1 MAAAAEEGMPMSSA
15 ARMVMMVETAARE
28 QVSGD
33 DDNEAGSA
41 DMEARAAPDAIEEIT
56 NVLNTLRL
64 STQVGTIIP
73 NVTGYSFSTNQKE
86 TVRARI
92 MRSVPGTILYKCVR
106 VFF

>member
-1 MAAAAEEGMPMSSA
+1 MDPCIAAAAEDWTPMSSA
-15 ARMVMMVETAARE
+15 ARMVIMVETAARE

-33 DDNEAGSA
+33 DDIAAGSA
-41 DMEARAAPDAIEEIT
+41 DREARTAPAAIEETT

-73 NVTGYSFSTNQKE
+73 NVTGYSFRTNQKE

-92 MRSVPGTILYKCVR
+92 MRSVPDTILYMC
-106 VFF
+106 

>member
-1 MAAAAEEGMPMSSA
+1 MAAAVEEGMPMSSA

-33 DDNEAGSA
+33 EDIEAGSA
-41 DMEARAAPDAIEEIT
+41 DREARTAPAAIEETT
-56 NVLNTLRL
+56 NVLKTLRL

-92 MRSVPGTILYKCVR
+92 MRSVPDTIMYMC
-106 VFF
+106 

>member
-1 MAAAAEEGMPMSSA
+1 MDPCIAAAAEDWTPMSSA
-15 ARMVMMVETAARE
+15 ARMVIMVETAAKE

-33 DDNEAGSA
+33 EDIEAGSA
-41 DMEARAAPDAIEEIT
+41 DREARTAPAAIEETT

-73 NVTGYSFSTNQKE
+73 NVTGYSFRTNQKE

-92 MRSVPGTILYKCVR
+92 MRSVPDTILYMC
-106 VFF
+106 

>member
-1 MAAAAEEGMPMSSA
+1 MDPCIAAAAEDWTPMSSA
-15 ARMVMMVETAARE
+15 ARMVIMVETAARE

-33 DDNEAGSA
+33 EDIEAGSA
-41 DMEARAAPDAIEEIT
+41 DREARTAPAAIEETT

-73 NVTGYSFSTNQKE
+73 NVTGYSFRTNQKE

-92 MRSVPGTILYKCVR
+92 MRSVPDTILYMC
-106 VFF
+106 

>member
-33 DDNEAGSA
+33 EDIEASSA
-41 DMEARAAPDAIEEIT
+41 DREARTAPAAIEETT

-73 NVTGYSFSTNQKE
+73 NVTGYSFRTNQKE

-92 MRSVPGTILYKCVR
+92 MRSVPDTILYMC
-106 VFF
+106 

>member
-1 MAAAAEEGMPMSSA
+1 MDPCIAAAAEDWTPMSSA
-15 ARMVMMVETAARE
+15 ARMVIMVETAARE

-33 DDNEAGSA
+33 DDIAAGSA
-41 DMEARAAPDAIEEIT
+41 DREAMTAPAAIEETT

-73 NVTGYSFSTNQKE
+73 NVTGYSFRTNQKE

-92 MRSVPGTILYKCVR
+92 MRSVPDTILYMC
-106 VFF
+106 

>member
-1 MAAAAEEGMPMSSA
+1 MVPCMAAAAEEGIPMSSA

-33 DDNEAGSA
+33 EDIEAGSA
-41 DMEARAAPDAIEEIT
+41 DREARTAPAAIEETT

-92 MRSVPGTILYKCVR
+92 MRSVPDTILYMC
-106 VFF
+106 